1 MSTPYD
7 VLKGVSKRP
16 DKYRVF
22 VDTTPVLLDDTWCRK
37 SFGSDNSLNVNSDPD
52 NGVYVDYCCVRGAD
66 PGGAAFPDSSRY

>member
-37 SFGSDNSLNVNSDPD
+37 SFGSDNSLNVNSNPD
-52 NGVYVDYCCVRGAD
+52 NGVNVNYYNVRNAH
-66 PGGAAFPDSSRY
+66 PNICAFPG